1 MKLLL
6 DERITGEGRHV
17 RTWAARDGEH
27 VTISDDEAELS
38 ATISVA
44 GLARVIG
51 QVGHALDPAI
61 VLDGE
66 CLELAGG
73 NRLRRLRHHAPVD
86 ATGRDYLVWE
96 HDGDEP
102 IAAVARSV
110 AMMLRF
116 IALRLAQ
123 VGPSEI

>member
-6 DERITGEGRHV
+6 DERITANGRHV

-27 VTISDDEAELS
+27 VMISDDEAELS
-38 ATISVA
+38 ATISIA

-51 QVGHALDPAI
+51 QVGHPLEPSIALVGDH
-61 VLDGE
+61 LD
-66 CLELAGG
+66 LAGG
-73 NRLRRLRHHAPVD
+73 HRLRRLRYHAPVD

-110 AMMLRF
+110 AMLLRF
-116 IALRLAQ
+116 IALRLAE